1 MTRRLLLPFAAL
13 ALAVAALLMG
23 SSAGAQADEE
33 EEVRWT
39 PLTRSDISMLN
50 RYFEH
55 EAEAWINLALDL
67 GVIGVIPPEAV
78 VVERAVL
85 DIERFRDLDRP
96 LTGPEL
102 RQLLELTGFEGEGLR
117 HAWAVAM
124 KESTGHPLAHNT
136 NRATGDNSYGLFQI
150 NMLGKLGPYRLEKFD
165 LPSYEAL
172 FDPVTNAEV
181 AYHLSNEGTNFGHW
195 GIGPDAYEGSTL
207 GSYPRWYQD
216 FPEEAYSD
224 D

>member
-1 MTRRLLLPFAAL
+1 MIRRLLLPFAVT
-13 ALAVAALLMG
+13 ALAVVALLMG
-23 SSAGAQADEE
+23 ASAGAQVEE
-33 EEVRWT
+33 EEYHWT
-39 PLTRSDISMLN
+39 PLARSDIRMLN

-55 EAEAWINLALDL
+55 EAHAWMNLAIEL
-67 GVIGVIPPEAV
+67 GVVGVISSEAV
-78 VVERAVL
+78 AVERAVP

-102 RQLLELTGFEGEGLR
+102 RELLELTGFEGEGLR
-117 HAWAVAM
+117 QAWAVGM

-181 AYHLSNEGTNFGHW
+181 AYHMSNEGTNFGHW

-216 FPEEAYSD
+216 FPEEAYTD

>member
-23 SSAGAQADEE
+23 ASAEAQVEEGEE
-33 EEVRWT
+33 EYHWT
-39 PLTRSDISMLN
+39 PLSRSDIRMLN
-50 RYFEH
+50 RYFGH
-55 EAEAWINLALDL
+55 EGQAWQQLAIDL
-67 GVIGVIPPEAV
+67 GVIGVVSADAFVAEPMS
-78 VVERAVL
+78 
-85 DIERFRDLDRP
+85 IERFRDLDRP
-96 LTGPEL
+96 LTGTEL
-102 RQLLELTGFEGEGLR
+102 RQLLELTGFRGEGLR
-117 HAWAVAM
+117 QSWAVAM

-181 AYHLSNEGTNFGHW
+181 AYHMSNEGTNFGHW

-207 GSYPRWYQD
+207 GSYPRWYED
-216 FPEEAYSD
+216 FHEEAYTD
-224 D
+224 E

>member
-1 MTRRLLLPFAAL
+1 MTRLLLLP
-13 ALAVAALLMG
+13 LAVAALLMG
-23 SSAGAQADEE
+23 TSTEAEAEREE
-33 EEVRWT
+33 SYHWT
-39 PLTRSDISMLN
+39 PLTRSEISMLN
-50 RYFEH
+50 RYLEH
-55 EAEAWINLALDL
+55 EAELWRKLAIDM
-67 GVIGVIPPEAV
+67 GVIGVVPADAFV
-78 VVERAVL
+78 AERVS
-85 DIERFRDLDRP
+85 IERFRGLDRP

-102 RQLLELTGFEGEGLR
+102 RQLLELTGFKGEGLR
-117 HAWAVAM
+117 QAWAVGM

-150 NMLGKLGPYRLEKFD
+150 NMIGRLGPYRLEKFD

-181 AYHLSNEGTNFGHW
+181 AYHLSDEGTNFGHW

-216 FPEEAYSD
+216 FPEEAYTD
-224 D
+224 E